1 MRISDWSSDVCSSD
15 LLLPL
20 TRDIP
25 KCLIEFNG
33 RSLISWQV
41 AALVANGIKDIVVVT
56 GFRTERVEDHALQL
70 YCDTGARI
78 RTLFNPFFQVAD
90 NLGTCWIE
98 IVRAS
103 CRERGCQAV

>member
-1 MRISDWSSDVCSSD
+1 MLISDWSSDVCSSD
-15 LLLPL
+15 LGSRLLPL

-70 YCDTGARI
+70 YRDTGARI

-90 NLGTCWIE
+90 NLRSEEHTSELQSLMRI
-98 IVRAS
+98 S
-103 CRERGCQAV
+103 